1 MNTQYGFY
9 NLFVALDS
17 VRKTKIE
24 PSAPQRSSVD
34 AMPEIDYSLLRSV
47 LTSNPDN
54 PDREFQFVVL
64 EGGLSTRH
72 AGCGQQLTYSAS

>member
-1 MNTQYGFY
+1 MNTQYGSY

-24 PSAPQRSSVD
+24 PSAPQRSFAD

-47 LTSNPDN
+47 LASNPNN

-64 EGGLSTRH
+64 DGGLSTCH
-72 AGCGQQLTYSAS
+72 SGCGQQLTCSAS